1 MARLLERD
9 EELAVLGTAV
19 ARAAEGAGSVVL
31 VGGEAGIGKTSLVR
45 ALAERRGAE
54 VSFLLG
60 ACEPLSVPVPLAPW
74 REVLDAAGG
83 GDLEG
88 DDRLLLA
95 RSLLGALRNR
105 APAVVVIEDAHWA
118 DPLTLDL
125 VRMLAGR

>member
-9 EELAVLGTAV
+9 EELSVLATAV
-19 ARAAEGAGSVVL
+19 GRAAEGAGSVVL

-45 ALAERRGAE
+45 ALAERVGAE

-83 GDLEG
+83 ASSRAMIVGCWHV
-88 DDRLLLA
+88 RCWA
-95 RSLLGALRNR
+95 RCETARRRS
-105 APAVVVIEDAHWA
+105 W
-118 DPLTLDL
+118 
-125 VRMLAGR
+125 